1 MMTIMVISYLLTWIS
16 IVYSLLTTKD
26 EEELW
31 SEAKKNV
38 AE

>member
-16 IVYSLLTTKD
+16 IIYSLLTAKVNV
-26 EEELW
+26 ELW
-31 SEAKKNV
+31 GEEAENV